1 MRNIIFC
8 IMVLLAS
15 ASIHADDLTANL
27 KMRDGTVRQFIM
39 NSSSEIELQKSLLKV
54 HAPVNPEYDVL
65 FLLEDVS
72 TLTFDSS
79 VTGIQNLSEAVLSYR
94 LDGDMLTI
102 SGITDCPFVKVY
114 DLSGVLLSSVRVHE
128 GSCILSL
135 ASLPKGML
143 LIKVN
148 SQTIKILKR

>member
-1 MRNIIFC
+1 M
-8 IMVLLAS
+8 
-15 ASIHADDLTANL
+15 
-27 KMRDGTVRQFIM
+27 
-39 NSSSEIELQKSLLKV
+39 
-54 HAPVNPEYDVL
+54 NPEYDVL

-102 SGITDCPFVKVY
+102 SGITDCSFVKVY

>member
-39 NSSSEIELQKSLLKV
+39 NSSSEIELQKSLLRV

-94 LDGDMLTI
+94 LDGDYRLLLCE
-102 SGITDCPFVKVY
+102 SLRSFWCPFKFSTCTRRFLYIV
-114 DLSGVLLSSVRVHE
+114 SG
-128 GSCILSL
+128 
-135 ASLPKGML
+135 
-143 LIKVN
+143 
-148 SQTIKILKR
+148 